1 MKILALETATLH
13 QSLALLED
21 SVVLG
26 IETGE
31 WGRSLTRHLLP
42 AIHRLL
48 DAQRVPISSV
58 DGLAI
63 SIGPGSF
70 TGLRVGLSTLTAFR
84 LALGIPIVGVSTLEG
99 LAWNVP
105 HEPHPILPMIAI
117 RPGLVY
123 WALYQW
129 KAEKLVMLQPE
140 QIGHVQDVCDAVSGR
155 TMVLGDGWV
164 QNRNSRDP
172 WPSTIV
178 ESPDDARWP
187 TAVSVGRAGYERL
200 VQGQYLTEGCA
211 PNYIQ
216 PSYAERG
223 RGPS

>member
-21 SVVLG
+21 SAVLG
-26 IETGE
+26 EEVGE

-48 DAQRVPISSV
+48 DAHGVLTSSL

-105 HEPHPILPMIAI
+105 HVPYPLLPMVAI

-123 WALYQW
+123 WARYQW
-129 KAEKLVMLQPE
+129 QSEKLVMLQSE
-140 QIGHVQDVCDAVSGR
+140 QIGNIQDVCNALAEK

-164 QNRNSRDP
+164 HNRESRNS
-172 WPSTIV
+172 WPSQVV
-178 ESPDDARWP
+178 EPQDDALWP
-187 TAVSVGRAGYERL
+187 SAVSVGRAGYERFVL
-200 VQGQYLTEGCA
+200 GQYLQEGCA

-216 PSYAERG
+216 PSYAERTG
-223 RGPS
+223 GCL